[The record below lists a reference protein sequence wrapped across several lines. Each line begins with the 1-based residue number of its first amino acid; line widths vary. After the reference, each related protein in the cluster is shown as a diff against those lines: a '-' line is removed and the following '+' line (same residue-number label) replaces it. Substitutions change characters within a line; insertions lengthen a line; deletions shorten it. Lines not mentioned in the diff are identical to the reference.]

1 VLDSADMTVVDERC
15 RVMVLRRD
23 AAVKLRE
30 EDEAM
35 RAERVRAD
43 MRVSH

>member
-1 VLDSADMTVVDERC
+1 
-15 RVMVLRRD
+15 MVLMRE

-43 MRVSH
+43 IWASRW